1 MADIPNVRLNLS
13 NRPENVLLVRQALA
27 GVAEAI
33 ALDAVELNDIS
44 TAVSEACN
52 NVAAHAYGGGPG
64 PLEVE
69 IHALPEALLVV
80 VRDRGSGIRPGLK
93 APGEAGGGIGLP
105 VIRALTEHVEFRAH
119 DDGGTEVRML
129 FATLKAGA
137 LTHAPG
143 EEREEPAAAIVNG
156 SLADTVAMTIA
167 PTSLARTVLPRVMCA
182 LAARAY
188 FSTDRISDTQVL
200 ADALVAHT
208 DGSISASHLSVG
220 VSVAPRNLAL
230 CVGPL
235 LAGRGSALVLDADDD
250 SLGPVIRRL
259 TDHHEVS
266 PDGSSEML
274 AMHLADPR

>member
-1 MADIPNVRLNLS
+1 MADIPNVRLKLS
-13 NRPENVLLVRQALA
+13 NRPENVLLVRQALR

-33 ALDAVELNDIS
+33 GLDPVELNDIS

-52 NVAAHAYGGGPG
+52 NVALHAYHGDLG

-69 IHALPEALLVV
+69 IHSSHDGLLVV
-80 VRDRGSGIRPGLK
+80 VRDHGEGIRPGIK
-93 APGEAGGGIGLP
+93 APDESGGGIGLP
-105 VIRALTEHVEFRAH
+105 VIRALAHNVEFRAREG
-119 DDGGTEVRML
+119 GGTEVHME
-129 FATLKAGA
+129 FPTSKAATLV
-137 LTHAPG
+137 HAVSDG
-143 EEREEPAAAIVNG
+143 RGEPATIVDED
-156 SLADTVAMTIA
+156 LANTIAMTIA

-208 DGSISASHLSVG
+208 EGAISASHLSVG

-235 LAGRGSALVLDADDD
+235 LAGRASALVLDSDAEG
-250 SLGPVIRRL
+250 LGPVIRRL

-274 AMHLADPR
+274 ALHLADPR